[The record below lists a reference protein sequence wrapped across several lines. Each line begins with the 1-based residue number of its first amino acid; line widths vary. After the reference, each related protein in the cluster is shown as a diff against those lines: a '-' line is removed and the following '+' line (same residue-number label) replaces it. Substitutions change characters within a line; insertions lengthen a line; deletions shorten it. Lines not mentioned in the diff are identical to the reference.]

1 MAPPDSKGEMRA
13 RERFLRA
20 CRGQPV
26 DRPPVWLMRQA
37 GRYLPEYRKLR
48 EQASFLELCADPDRA
63 TEISLHPHRRFGVDG
78 VVVFSDILVPL
89 SGLGIE
95 LQFDPGP
102 VVRNPVQKGADLE
115 RLDGDVEQAMEPTCE
130 AIRRLKRELGEEAAI
145 IGFAGAP
152 WTLAAYACEEKLSR
166 DVEYLMGL
174 SYSEPEL
181 VDQLLDRMAEISAET
196 LRVQMEA
203 GADVLQIF
211 DTWAGMLSV
220 ARFERLAGRALR
232 RVLELLP
239 SHRPPLIIF
248 ARAASHLMESIADVG
263 PDVVSLD
270 WRTDLAE
277 AARRIG
283 ERVSLQGN
291 LEPAALKAPPQQ
303 IEAAVDALVRD
314 GRAARGHILNLGHG
328 VLPSVPV
335 EGVAAFVRAAQ
346 RARA

>member
-1 MAPPDSKGEMRA
+1 MNG
-13 RERFLRA
+13 RERFLSA
-20 CRGQPV
+20 CGGQPV
-26 DRPPVWLMRQA
+26 DRAPVWLMRQA
-37 GRYLPEYRKLR
+37 GRYLPEYRELR
-48 EQASFLELCADPDRA
+48 AQASFLELCADPARA
-63 TEISLHPHRRFGVDG
+63 TEISVQPHRRFGMDG
-78 VVVFSDILVPL
+78 VVVFSDILIPL
-89 SGLGIE
+89 AGLGVE
-95 LQFDPGP
+95 LHFDPGP
-102 VVRNPVQKGADLE
+102 VVRNPVQKSADLE
-115 RLDGDVEQAMEPTCE
+115 RLDGDVEQVMEPTCE

-152 WTLAAYACEEKLSR
+152 WTLAAYACEERLSR
-166 DVEYLMGL
+166 DVEHLMGL

-181 VDQLLDRMAEISAET
+181 VDQLLDRMAEVSAAA

-220 ARFERLAGRALR
+220 GRFERLAGRALQ
-232 RVLELLP
+232 RVFELLP
-239 SHRPPLIIF
+239 PNRPPLIIF
-248 ARAASHLMESIADVG
+248 ARGASHLLESIADIG

-277 AARRIG
+277 AAHRVG

-291 LEPAALKAPPQQ
+291 LEPAALKAPPEQ
-303 IEAAVDALVRD
+303 IEAAVAELVRA

-328 VLPSVPV
+328 VLPSVPI

-346 RARA
+346 RARP